1 MAVEDSF
8 DVEESKERQDDADL
22 IGYNNFVF
30 VFLMEDKPEGAEETP
45 DVSEQPF
52 ELSEDGGRDEAEEGA
67 VLVDGDGT
75 IVGLR
80 ERLVVVGGEDMRFV
94 VVASGG

>member
-1 MAVEDSF
+1 M
-8 DVEESKERQDDADL
+8 
-22 IGYNNFVF
+22 
-30 VFLMEDKPEGAEETP
+30 
-45 DVSEQPF
+45 
-52 ELSEDGGRDEAEEGA
+52 
-67 VLVDGDGT
+67 LVDGDGA